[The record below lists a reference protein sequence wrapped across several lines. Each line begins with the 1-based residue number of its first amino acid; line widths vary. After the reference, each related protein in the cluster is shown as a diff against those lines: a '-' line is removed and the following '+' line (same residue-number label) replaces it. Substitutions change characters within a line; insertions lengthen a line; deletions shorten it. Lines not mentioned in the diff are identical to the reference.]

1 MAYSTIDFELNP
13 QLLEITPA
21 RLWTWTN
28 IRNLIDEFVL
38 STNIRNVDVSTR
50 ELWGLLPNSKSEL
63 RLLRDNSKHFY
74 RLSFRNTKGGLE
86 TRHYRERL
94 KFLVNVVRL
103 KMAEVL
109 TRANPRGWSK
119 KAWGLYQSIQSNL
132 GKKTKVYSATIT
144 FVENLG
150 YEGVTRALDSLRKN
164 LFWRRGLESVVVLAW
179 HPRTAHSDREAWGN
193 GRIHAHVLLWSRV
206 VRTAREENAE
216 IRAVDEALRE
226 GRYGVG
232 LYRLAEVRGFLSAA
246 AYLAWNYDSTLKA
259 AKGPNSII
267 PPRAHLLRLPRN
279 SARGGYW
286 ARIGKF
292 SMNSSHLR
300 AWRAA
305 VAKYAVA
312 THKDV
317 EGSWQWTWRERKKIR
332 VFLEPETISVPAVS
346 GLDGFTYTIAAYGED
361 IDGQETYLLS
371 NHERGAFV
379 LTEFGLENLGM
390 WDVAAGAL
398 VCNWRRDLTTGQPAI
413 WSRVCGLHRT
423 IQADHLPTNS

>member
-179 HPRTAHSDREAWGN
+179 HPRTAHSDRK
-193 GRIHAHVLLWSRV
+193 SV
-206 VRTAREENAE
+206 V
-216 IRAVDEALRE
+216 
-226 GRYGVG
+226 
-232 LYRLAEVRGFLSAA
+232 
-246 AYLAWNYDSTLKA
+246 
-259 AKGPNSII
+259 
-267 PPRAHLLRLPRN
+267 
-279 SARGGYW
+279 
-286 ARIGKF
+286 
-292 SMNSSHLR
+292 
-300 AWRAA
+300 
-305 VAKYAVA
+305 
-312 THKDV
+312 
-317 EGSWQWTWRERKKIR
+317 
-332 VFLEPETISVPAVS
+332 
-346 GLDGFTYTIAAYGED
+346 
-361 IDGQETYLLS
+361 
-371 NHERGAFV
+371 
-379 LTEFGLENLGM
+379 
-390 WDVAAGAL
+390 
-398 VCNWRRDLTTGQPAI
+398 
-413 WSRVCGLHRT
+413 
-423 IQADHLPTNS
+423 